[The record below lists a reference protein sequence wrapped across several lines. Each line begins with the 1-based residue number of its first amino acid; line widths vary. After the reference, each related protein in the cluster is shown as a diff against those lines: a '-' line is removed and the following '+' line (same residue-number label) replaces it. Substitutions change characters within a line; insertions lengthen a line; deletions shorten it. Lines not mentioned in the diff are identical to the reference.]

1 MDLTLSL
8 GLSAPGAPPAG
19 DTTPGGSSD
28 VWLWEDGIALCWE
41 ADIYM
46 LTE

>member
-1 MDLTLSL
+1 MLTIGISISIP
-8 GLSAPGAPPAG
+8 SAAPPAG